1 MSEET
6 STFYEGLKN
15 EYSKYVKVLAN
26 SFSSNKN
33 AKANQ
38 GNAKYEQ
45 FKKTVLYY
53 SEFLRHSK
61 VPDAFKNMQEL
72 KKAEKV
78 LMNIRGIV
86 RRKVAKLK
94 DAKEAKTTQPQQQTV
109 QSKPA
114 PTPPPPRRKRI
125 SEMVREDEKHATVG
139 LFAWSCT

>member
-1 MSEET
+1 
-6 STFYEGLKN
+6 
-15 EYSKYVKVLAN
+15 
-26 SFSSNKN
+26 
-33 AKANQ
+33 
-38 GNAKYEQ
+38 
-45 FKKTVLYY
+45 KTVLYY